1 MKLRGVVVGVF
12 LALCI
17 GLIGRYT
24 YRLIWAPNITLEAS
38 KVDVYIGTD
47 PDFETV
53 LSAVAPY
60 LTRLSDFELMARI
73 KRLDEF
79 PLGST
84 DEIKT
89 NTQLLYAGNES
100 RRTENI

>member
-24 YRLIWAPNITLEAS
+24 YRLIWAPNITLEES

-47 PDFETV
+47 PDFETQLV
-53 LSAVAPY
+53 L
-60 LTRLSDFELMARI
+60 
-73 KRLDEF
+73 
-79 PLGST
+79 
-84 DEIKT
+84 
-89 NTQLLYAGNES
+89 
-100 RRTENI
+100 